1 MARNQRGRLSTAP
14 RNPLLISKKL
24 MAHSPAR
31 ALAALLTV
39 ITVSSL
45 SLQAANQTW
54 DGGST
59 VNGNWSTILNWNG
72 DVAAP
77 GATSGTTN
85 ADVATF
91 NAAIANT
98 WGNAANNPIV
108 ITSGLNI
115 SGISF
120 TQAAGNYFIG
130 STGGNAIKLTN
141 GGTLQILSGLTATNA
156 VETVNAPLALQG
168 TTYTFANNSANGTGA
183 GAGTLNIGGGITGTT
198 GATVLTLSGS
208 NANANTVSGVIDDGA
223 ATSLGIT
230 KSGAGT
236 WVLSGANTFTGAT
249 TISGGTLSVSA
260 ANNLGAAT
268 ADVTINGGTLHI
280 DSGGTMGT
288 VNSSNRTVTIGSSGA
303 TLDFVGNQGFEGNG
317 FTGTGT
323 VTKTGAG
330 IWTVSTS
337 ASSYTGAITVSA
349 GVLRMTFAAFTAAS
363 ITVQS
368 GAQLYIL
375 DNSDGTWDLGTGG
388 KFTLNGDGGGTG
400 ALRQTLQSGGTG
412 VNFTSSFVK
421 EVVIQTD
428 SVISAESSLGTL
440 QFASVVSG
448 TGTITKAGVG
458 TLNFAGTGNT
468 LSGGTII
475 QGGTI
480 TVSSGSLLGTGL
492 LTMSQ
497 TGTNNTALT
506 LSNAAQSV
514 GSLSSQFAA
523 TTGTISQTITLTGT
537 ALTVNQSVDGTYGT
551 GAVSTLTSIIAGT
564 GSLIKAGSAKLTL
577 TGVNTYTGATTLT
590 AGTLS
595 VGTIGNGGVSG
606 NMGAATNA
614 AANLVFNGGT
624 LQYTGAT
631 ASTDRNFTINA
642 GKTATFDIT
651 TNSLTIS
658 GSTTATTGALTKIG
672 SGTLILSGIN
682 LHTGVTNVTAG
693 TLQFAKVTALYNGTT
708 ASWTKAN
715 ILVSSGATLA
725 FNVGGTGEFT
735 TGNVT
740 TLLSNLTSSINN
752 NGLMSGATLAF
763 DTTNASGGTFTIA
776 DNIANSS
783 GTGGG
788 ALGLTKLGGNTLVLS
803 GTNSYT
809 GTTTVV
815 AGVLAL
821 SGSGNPNNRTST
833 TLLVNLGATLRL
845 DSQNVIPDAAAL
857 TLDGGTFNLQGNQ
870 EYIGTLTM
878 QNAASVNGTTG
889 NWLIVNGTNPGNIA
903 TAGSG
908 NAGTISADLAIAS
921 QFGNNPGARTQ
932 TFNVVSGTSLTVSGA
947 IVNDR
952 SGTGNVGALT
962 KTGAGTLTLFGVNTY
977 TGGTT
982 ISAGTLQIGAG
993 GTTGSLSTSSSI
1005 TDNGTLAF
1013 NRSDTV
1019 TQGTHFASVITG
1031 TGGVTQAGSGT
1042 VVLSGA
1048 NTYSGS
1054 TVISTGTL
1062 LANNS
1067 SGSATGSGGVSVAVG
1082 AVLAGTGR
1090 VNAGSNAITIN
1101 GALNIGDTTLATA
1114 VSTDLELGTT
1124 GGAGITLGA
1133 TGSMRFDLFSG
1144 AGAGNNTASLTAS
1157 DLLIL
1162 YGDISLLSGAS
1173 LIIDNPNNMSAWAIG
1188 DQWRLW
1194 DVTNAGNRTGSFALA
1209 NIIAPLLS
1217 VDKSWSFDSNSGI
1230 LSIVPEPGRACLL
1243 LLGMCGL
1250 LLRRRR

>member
-1 MARNQRGRLSTAP
+1 
-14 RNPLLISKKL
+14 

-31 ALAALLTV
+31 ALAALLTSF
-39 ITVSSL
+39 TVSSF

-54 DGGST
+54 DGGSA
-59 VNGNWSTILNWNG
+59 VNANWSTILNWNG
-72 DVAAP
+72 DTAAP

-98 WGNAANNPIV
+98 WGNAVGNPIV

-141 GGTLQILSGLTATNA
+141 GGTIQVLSGLTATNA
-156 VETVNAPLALQG
+156 VETINAPLALQG

-208 NANANTVSGVIDDGA
+208 NTNTNTLSGVIDDGT
-223 ATSLGIT
+223 ATTLGIT

-249 TISGGTLSVSA
+249 TINGGTLSVST

-280 DSGGTMGT
+280 DAGGTMGT
-288 VNSSNRTVTIGSSGA
+288 VNSSNRTVTIGTSGA

-317 FTGTGT
+317 FAGTGA

-337 ASSYTGAITVSA
+337 ASSYTGAITLSA

-368 GAQLYIL
+368 GAQLYL
-375 DNSDGTWDLGTGG
+375 FDNSDGTWDLAAGG

-412 VNFTSSFVK
+412 VNFTSTLAK
-421 EVVIQTD
+421 EVVIASD
-428 SVISAESSLGTL
+428 SLISTETALGTV
-440 QFASVVSG
+440 QFSSIVSG

-458 TLNFAGTGNT
+458 TLNFSGTGNT

-480 TVSSGSLLGTGL
+480 TVSSGSLLGTGA

-523 TTGTISQTITLTGT
+523 TTGTVSQTITLTGT
-537 ALTVNQSVDGTYGT
+537 ALTVNQSTDGTYGT
-551 GAVSTLTSIIAGT
+551 GVMSTLTSIIAGT
-564 GSLIKAGSAKLTL
+564 GSLIKAGSATLTL
-577 TGVNTYTGATTLT
+577 TGVNTYTGATTLS

-606 NMGAATNA
+606 NLGAATNT

-624 LQYTGAT
+624 LQYTGAA
-631 ASTDRNFTINA
+631 ASTNRNFTINA
-642 GKTATFDIT
+642 GKTATFDVT
-651 TNSLTIS
+651 TNSLTVS
-658 GSTTATTGALTKIG
+658 GATTATTGALTKIG
-672 SGTLILSGIN
+672 AGTLILSGSN
-682 LHTGVTNVTAG
+682 LHTGETTISAG
-693 TLQFAKVTALYNGTT
+693 TLQFAKVAALYNSTT

-715 ILVSSGATLA
+715 ITVSSGATLA
-725 FNVGGTGEFT
+725 LNVGGTGEFT
-735 TGNVT
+735 AGNVT
-740 TLLSNLTSSINN
+740 TLLSNLTTTLSN
-752 NGLMSGATLAF
+752 NGLMAGSTLAF
-763 DTTNASGGTFTIA
+763 DTTNASGGTFTLA

-783 GTGGG
+783 GTGAG
-788 ALGLTKLGGNTLVLS
+788 ALGLTKLGSNTLVLS

-815 AGVLAL
+815 AGVLAV

-833 TLLVNLGATLRL
+833 TILVDSGATLRL
-845 DSQNVIPDAAAL
+845 DSSNVLPDAVAL

-878 QNAASVNGTTG
+878 QNAASVTGTTG
-889 NWLIVNGTNPGNIA
+889 NWLIVNGTSPGNIT

-908 NAGTISADLAIAS
+908 NAGTISADMAIAS
-921 QFGNNPGARTQ
+921 QFGSNTGARTQ
-932 TFNVVSGTSLTVSGA
+932 TFNVVSGTTLTVSGA
-947 IVNDR
+947 IANDR
-952 SGTGNVGALT
+952 SGSSNVGALT
-962 KTGAGTLTLFGVNTY
+962 KTGTGALILSGANTY
-977 TGGTT
+977 TGATT

-993 GTTGSLSTSSSI
+993 GASGSLSASSAI
-1005 TDNGTLAF
+1005 TNNGNLAF

-1019 TQGTHFASVITG
+1019 SQGTQFASVLTG
-1031 TGGVTQAGSGT
+1031 SGGVTQAGSGT
-1042 VVLSGA
+1042 LVLNGA
-1048 NTYSGS
+1048 NTYSGGTTITS
-1054 TVISTGTL
+1054 GTL

-1067 SGSATGSGGVSVAVG
+1067 SGSATGSGAVSVAAG
-1082 AVLAGTGR
+1082 SVLAGTGR
-1090 VNAGSNAITIN
+1090 VDAGTNAITIN
-1101 GALNIGDTTLATA
+1101 GALTIGDTTLGTA
-1114 VSTDLELGTT
+1114 VRTDLELGTT
-1124 GGAGITLGA
+1124 GGSGITLGA

-1194 DVTNAGNRTGSFALA
+1194 DVSNAGTRTGNFALA

-1217 VDKSWSFDSNSGI
+1217 GPQAWSFDSSTGI

-1243 LLGMCGL
+1243 LLGLCGL
-1250 LLRRRR
+1250 LMRRRR